1 MPTCQQHTPV
11 ISGAP
16 ATRMQQMR
24 YIADNYDPKYTTVV
38 TVAELR
44 LFMEMYEAANTLDG
58 RRLGETL
65 IEASNLMGEV
75 K

>member
-1 MPTCQQHTPV
+1 MPCTKHSPV
-11 ISGAP
+11 IGGVP
-16 ATRMQQMR
+16 ATRMQQLR
-24 YIADNYDPKYTTVV
+24 YIADNYDPKYTTV
-38 TVAELR
+38 AELR
-44 LFMEMYEAANTLDG
+44 VFMEMFDAANTLDG

>member
-1 MPTCQQHTPV
+1 MSCTKHTPV
-11 ISGAP
+11 IGGVP
-16 ATRMQQMR
+16 ATRMQQLR

-44 LFMEMYEAANTLDG
+44 VFMEMFDAANTLDG
-58 RRLGETL
+58 RRLGDAMVQ
-65 IEASNLMGEV
+65 ASDLMGEM

>member
-1 MPTCQQHTPV
+1 MTCQQHAPV

-16 ATRMQQMR
+16 ATRMQQLR
-24 YIADNYDPKYTTVV
+24 YIADNYDPKYTTVIS
-38 TVAELR
+38 VAELR
-44 LFMEMYEAANTLDG
+44 MFMEMFDAANTMDG

-65 IEASNLMGEV
+65 IEASDLMGEV